1 MTGAPGSG
9 MPRLL
14 RAGMGAATVGL
25 LLLYNSMGSRPSG
38 DSVVGQAAPPAA
50 VAPAAP
56 AAVAPAVP
64 GPSASAGATA
74 TASRGAAPGVPVLK
88 PSKPTR
94 LRIPQIAVD
103 APFTELT
110 LNPAGQLNAPPPDEK
125 NLVGWYRDGVT
136 PGERGSAVVAGHVDT
151 TKGPAVFLL
160 LSMLRPG
167 NKVEVSRADGMVA
180 VFTVDSVETFAKK
193 AFPDQKVYGK
203 TPDAQL
209 RLITCGGAYDKKR
222 KDYMDNVV
230 VFAHLESSHKA

>member
-1 MTGAPGSG
+1 MTGGPGSG

-14 RAGMGAATVGL
+14 RTAMGAAAVGL
-25 LLLYNSMGSRPSG
+25 LLIYNSVAPRPSG
-38 DSVVGQAAPPAA
+38 DSAAGQAARPAA
-50 VAPAAP
+50 AAPAAP
-56 AAVAPAVP
+56 AAPA
-64 GPSASAGATA
+64 PSASAT
-74 TASRGAAPGVPVLK
+74 TASKGAPAAAPAAAALK

-94 LRIPQIAVD
+94 LRIPQIAVN

-110 LNPAGQLNAPPPDEK
+110 LNPAGQLNAPPPDDK

-160 LSMLRPG
+160 LNLLRPG
-167 NKVEVSRADGMVA
+167 NKVEVSRADGTVA
-180 VFTVDSVETFAKK
+180 VFSVDSVETFAKN

-222 KDYMDNVV
+222 KDYLNNVV

>member
-1 MTGAPGSG
+1 MTDGPGSG

-25 LLLYNSMGSRPSG
+25 LLLYNSMGTRPSD
-38 DSVVGQAAPPAA
+38 DSVAGQAAPPAA
-50 VAPAAP
+50 VAP
-56 AAVAPAVP
+56 VAPAVP

-74 TASRGAAPGVPVLK
+74 KASRAAVPGVPVLK

-110 LNPAGQLNAPPPDEK
+110 LNPAGQLNAPPPDDK
-125 NLVGWYRDGVT
+125 NVVGWYRDGVT

-160 LSMLRPG
+160 LSMLRPS
-167 NKVEVSRADGMVA
+167 NKVEVSRADGTVA
-180 VFTVDSVETFAKK
+180 VFTVDSVETFAKN

-222 KDYMDNVV
+222 KDYVDNVV
-230 VFAHLESSHKA
+230 VFAHLVSSHKA

>member
-1 MTGAPGSG
+1 MTGGPASG

-14 RAGMGAATVGL
+14 RAGMGAAAVGL
-25 LLLYNSMGSRPSG
+25 LLIYNSVDTGPRT
-38 DSVVGQAAPPAA
+38 DEAATQAAPPAA
-50 VAPAAP
+50 A
-56 AAVAPAVP
+56 APAVP
-64 GPSASAGATA
+64 GPSAAASPPPAAAVPGTPALKSA
-74 TASRGAAPGVPVLK
+74 
-88 PSKPTR
+88 KPTR

-110 LNPAGQLNAPPPDEK
+110 LGPTGQLNAPPPNDK

-160 LSMLRPG
+160 LSLLLPG
-167 NKVEVSRADGMVA
+167 NKVEVSRADGTVA
-180 VFTVDSVETFAKK
+180 VFSVDSVETFAKD
-193 AFPDQKVYGK
+193 AFPDKKVYGK

-222 KDYMDNVV
+222 RDYLDNVV

>member
-1 MTGAPGSG
+1 MTGGPGTG

-14 RAGMGAATVGL
+14 RGGMGAAAVGL
-25 LLLYNSMGSRPSG
+25 LLIYNSVDTGARQG
-38 DSVVGQAAPPAA
+38 QTVGQAAPPAA
-50 VAPAAP
+50 L
-56 AAVAPAVP
+56 APAVP
-64 GPSASAGATA
+64 GAATA
-74 TASRGAAPGVPVLK
+74 PASPAAAAPGAPALK
-88 PSKPTR
+88 RAKPTR

-110 LNPAGQLNAPPPDEK
+110 LNPAGQLNAPPPDDK

-160 LSMLRPG
+160 LSMLLPG
-167 NKVEVSRADGMVA
+167 NKIEVSRADGTVA
-180 VFTVDSVETFAKK
+180 VFSVDSVETFAKD

-209 RLITCGGAYDKKR
+209 RVITCGGAYDKKKR
-222 KDYMDNVV
+222 DYLDNVV
-230 VFAHLESSHKA
+230 VFAHLESSHRA